1 MSYIRIIFNFLRKK
15 ISFIKSYLYDET
27 YPDCFNAITC

>member
-1 MSYIRIIFNFLRKK
+1 MDYIRIIFNFLRKEYHLLNP
-15 ISFIKSYLYDET
+15 ILYDET